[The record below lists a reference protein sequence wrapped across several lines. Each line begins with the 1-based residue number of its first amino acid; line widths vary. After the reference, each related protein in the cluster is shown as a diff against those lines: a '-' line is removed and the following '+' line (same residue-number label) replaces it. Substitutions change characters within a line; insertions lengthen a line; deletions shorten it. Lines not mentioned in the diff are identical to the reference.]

1 MTTNPSTIAS
11 SPQNILA
18 QEPLSIEYLE
28 PYLRENTGRMM
39 TDSGD
44 YYGRQYNRP
53 MPSVPTWF
61 NAWKPSDFGHDRLAE
76 CYPAMSLGH
85 FLIENCA
92 ALPGLQKL
100 FDQYAESDDEPWA
113 DNIDS
118 FFKNFS
124 VIDPETDDCVRYC
137 FVGGKYPEDGYY
149 TYNYENDFDQDF
161 QFWVLVPEDESK
173 DYQYSERGILIVR
186 SHNGCDARYGFSR
199 PLFLTLTGEPD
210 YFRFPELKCEV
221 FVQNIDEFPEIGEAT
236 RDDIEE
242 RIEAG
247 EAVPKILD
255 EFGFDFDHL
264 SDDKQDAFFRQRSS
278 GKLLRL
284 GAAIPQT
291 Y

>member
-18 QEPLSIEYLE
+18 QEPLSVEYLE
-28 PYLRENTGRMM
+28 PYLRENTGRVM

-44 YYGRQYNRP
+44 YYGRQYDRP
-53 MPSVPTWF
+53 IPSVPAWF
-61 NAWKPSDFGHDRLAE
+61 NAWEPSDFGCDRLAE

-100 FDQYAESDDEPWA
+100 FDQYAESNNESWE

-124 VIDPETDDCVRYC
+124 VLDSETDDCVRYC

-149 TYNYENDFDQDF
+149 TYNDENDFDQDF
-161 QFWVLVPEDESK
+161 QVWILVPEEEFE
-173 DYQYSERGILIVR
+173 DYQYSERGILVVR

-210 YFRFPELKCEV
+210 YLRFPDLKCKV
-221 FVQNIDEFPEIGEAT
+221 FVQNIDEFPEISEAT
-236 RDDIEE
+236 RDDIEG

-247 EAVPKILD
+247 EAIPEILD
-255 EFGFDFDHL
+255 EFGFGFDHL
-264 SDDKQDAFFRQRSS
+264 SDDDQDAFFRQRSS

-284 GAAIPQT
+284 SIEIPQT